1 MPVTRTRVPLIGAG
15 VSVDP
20 LARRAVDEALD
31 GALPALRGE
40 TPDLA
45 LVFASPHH
53 AARYPELLARV
64 VERSAPRALL
74 GCTAEG
80 VLATSVEVEDSPG
93 VALWLARLPGVEI
106 EPVRLR
112 FERRGDDGFVE
123 GLGDLPGGAAALLLL
138 ADPFTFPANLL
149 VEHLNHA
156 SPGVPVVGGMASGGQ
171 ARGSTKLFFLGGVL
185 DDGAVGAVLRGN
197 VAIATVVSQGC
208 RPIGTAHVVTAAEG
222 NVVRELD
229 GAPALR
235 RLEETYAAASE
246 RDQLLMRR
254 GVHVGVAVRR
264 GVELG
269 RGDFLVRNLVG
280 ADPETG
286 ALGIT
291 DVVEEGQIVQFHI
304 RDADSAR
311 QDLRLLLDAE
321 RLLESRRPAG
331 ALLFSCNGRGQRLFG
346 EPHHDV
352 SALERAFGKLPV
364 AGFFCQGE
372 LGPVGGRNFLHG
384 FTASVALF
392 LRGETS
398 LD

>member
-1 MPVTRTRVPLIGAG
+1 MTVTRTRAPLIGAG
-15 VSVDP
+15 VSADP
-20 LARRAVDEALD
+20 VARRAVDEALA
-31 GALPALRGE
+31 GALQALSGE
-40 TPDLA
+40 TADLA

-53 AARYPELLARV
+53 GSDYREVLARV
-64 VERSAPRALL
+64 VERATPRALL

-93 VALWLARLPGVEI
+93 VAVWLARLPGVEI

-112 FERRGDDGFVE
+112 FERRADDGFIE
-123 GLGDLPGGAAALLLL
+123 GLGELPGGTAALLLL
-138 ADPFTFPANLL
+138 ADPFTFPADLL
-149 VEHLNHA
+149 VGHLNRA

-171 ARGSTKLFFLGGVL
+171 TPGSTKLFFLGEVL
-185 DDGAVGAVLRGN
+185 DGGAVGAVLTGR

-208 RPIGTAHVVTAAEG
+208 RPVGSAYVVTDAEG
-222 NVVRELD
+222 SLLRTLD

-235 RLEETYAAASE
+235 RLEETYNGASE

-254 GVHVGVAVRR
+254 GVHVGVAVRQ
-264 GVELG
+264 GEELG

-280 ADPETG
+280 ADPESG
-286 ALGIT
+286 ALGIA
-291 DVVEEGQIVQFHI
+291 DVIEEGQVVQFHI

-311 QDLRLLLDAE
+311 EDLRLLLDAE

-352 SALERAFGKLPV
+352 SALERVFGKLPV

-392 LRGETS
+392 LPWEMSG
-398 LD
+398 